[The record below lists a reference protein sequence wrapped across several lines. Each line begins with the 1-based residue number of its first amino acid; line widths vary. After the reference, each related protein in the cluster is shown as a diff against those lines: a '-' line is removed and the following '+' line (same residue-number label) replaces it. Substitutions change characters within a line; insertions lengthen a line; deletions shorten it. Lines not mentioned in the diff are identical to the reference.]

1 MQKKYFFKYKK
12 SYKTVFYIFLIVGSV
27 AAPDSYIG
35 YKVYRSATGYWMKI
49 VLLNLTHS
57 TKNNTAILILCF
69 CLLAGCAQHHSL
81 QKIENSSSGFF
92 GAEKETGELF
102 SQQSV
107 PGKVFAAQ
115 LNCHERL
122 DFAAPHN
129 YRVDKPILSSA
140 PSQAPLPSKMNP
152 TRNTL
157 PLSPGDMIEI
167 MMEYGEGFN
176 GSYVLDNLGLLTLP
190 ILEPIHA
197 SGMSP
202 RELSQRI
209 EMALIKA
216 NIFRPV
222 TATVHVKVLH
232 LAAIEVPV
240 TGAVFQP
247 GRILINNKRAN
258 NEMDQR
264 VVAAGDYTHR
274 RLLSEAIRGAHGAR
288 PDAKLD
294 QVILIRQGWQ
304 IEVDLTGIL
313 SGLPVKDYPL
323 IDGDQVIVPSTGCF
337 QPHLVRP
344 SQITPKGFRVF
355 MSNLIDSAQNNS
367 SAAVGRYATNLPYGT
382 KLLQAAV
389 SANCVGGKEWTNASR
404 KVMLA
409 SIHPITNQ
417 TQVIERSVE
426 QLMRQANRDDI
437 NPYVMPNDAIACY
450 DSDITNM
457 RDVARTI
464 VDVLTPFL
472 LLF

>member
-1 MQKKYFFKYKK
+1 MVGLVAAVVLGISHTGYKLVTE
-12 SYKTVFYIFLIVGSV
+12 YLMKTVLS
-27 AAPDSYIG
+27 
-35 YKVYRSATGYWMKI
+35 
-49 VLLNLTHS
+49 NLTHRAKVS
-57 TKNNTAILILCF
+57 TLTGVLSF
-69 CLLAGCAQHHSL
+69 CLFTGCAQ
-81 QKIENSSSGFF
+81 
-92 GAEKETGELF
+92 
-102 SQQSV
+102 QQSV
-107 PGKVFAAQ
+107 PEIDNSSSDFYGAINGSGELFNQQSVPSKVFAAQ
-115 LNCHERL
+115 LNCSDRT
-122 DFAAPHN
+122 DFAAPLN
-129 YRVDKPILSSA
+129 YRVDKPILSA
-140 PSQAPLPSKMNP
+140 ATSQAPLPSKMNP
-152 TRNTL
+152 ARNTL
-157 PLSPGDMIEI
+157 PLSPGDLIEI

-202 RELSQRI
+202 RELSERV
-209 EMALIKA
+209 ELALIKA
-216 NIFRPV
+216 NIFRPA

-247 GRILINNKRAN
+247 GRVLINSRRAN
-258 NEMDQR
+258 NEMDQK
-264 VVAAGDYTHR
+264 VVAGGDFSSK
-274 RLLSEAIRGAHGAR
+274 RLLSEAIRAAYGAR

-304 IEVDLTGIL
+304 IEVDLSGIL

-355 MSNLIDSAQNNS
+355 MSNLIDSAQSNS
-367 SAAVGRYATNLPYGT
+367 GAGVGRYSTNLPYGT

-450 DSDITNM
+450 DSDITNI
-457 RDVARTI
+457 RDVASTI
-464 VDVLTPFL
+464 VDVLRPFS

>member
-1 MQKKYFFKYKK
+1 MTFNCLKLIEGFQF
-12 SYKTVFYIFLIVGSV
+12 SRAVCAFLSF
-27 AAPDSYIG
+27 
-35 YKVYRSATGYWMKI
+35 M
-49 VLLNLTHS
+49 LLS
-57 TKNNTAILILCF
+57 
-69 CLLAGCAQHHSL
+69 CAQSDSL
-81 QKIENSSSGFF
+81 QRVKNSHQGFY
-92 GAEKETGELF
+92 GHPQEKGDLF
-102 SQQSV
+102 AQQSV
-107 PGKVFAAQ
+107 PQRVFAAQ
-115 LNCHERL
+115 LECVGSE
-122 DFAAPHN
+122 DFAAPRN

-140 PSQAPLPSKMNP
+140 PSQAPLLPRMKP
-152 TRNTL
+152 DLNTL

-190 ILEPIHA
+190 ILAPIQA

-202 RELSQRI
+202 QALSDKVAL
-209 EMALIKA
+209 ALIKA
-216 NIFRPV
+216 NIFRPA

-232 LAAIEVPV
+232 LSAIEVPV

-247 GRILINNKRAN
+247 GRVLINSKRAN

-264 VVAAGDYTHR
+264 VVAGGDYSNK
-274 RLLSEAIRGAHGAR
+274 RLLSEAIRAAYGAR

-355 MSNLIDSAQNNS
+355 MSNLIDSAQSNS
-367 SAAVGRYATNLPYGT
+367 SAGVGRYSTNLPYGT

-389 SANCVGGKEWTNASR
+389 SANCVGGKEWTNAPR

-409 SIHPITNQ
+409 SINPITNQ

-426 QLMRQANRDDI
+426 QLIRLANRDEI

-450 DSDITNM
+450 DSGVTNI
-457 RDVARTI
+457 RDVAETI
-464 VDVLTPFL
+464 ADVMSPFK
-472 LLF
+472 LF

>member
-1 MQKKYFFKYKK
+1 M
-12 SYKTVFYIFLIVGSV
+12 VGLV
-27 AAPDSYIG
+27 AAIAKYISY
-35 YKVYRSATGYWMKI
+35 TGYRLVTEYLMKT
-49 VLLNLTHS
+49 VLLNLTQRVKIS
-57 TKNNTAILILCF
+57 SMSGVISL
-69 CLLAGCAQHHSL
+69 CLLAGCAQQHSL
-81 QKIENSSSGFF
+81 QEIENSSSGFY
-92 GAEKETGELF
+92 GAKNDKGELF

-107 PGKVFAAQ
+107 PSKVFAAQ
-115 LNCHERL
+115 LNCDDRA
-122 DFAAPHN
+122 DFAAPLN

-140 PSQAPLPSKMNP
+140 PSQAPLPSRMNP

-202 RELSQRI
+202 RELSQRV

-247 GRILINNKRAN
+247 GRVLINSKRAN

-367 SAAVGRYATNLPYGT
+367 SAAVGPYATNLPYGT

-409 SIHPITNQ
+409 SINPITNQ
-417 TQVIERSVE
+417 TQVVERSVE

-450 DSDITNM
+450 DSNITNI

-464 VDVLTPFL
+464 FDVLRPFL
-472 LLF
+472 LF

>member
-1 MQKKYFFKYKK
+1 MVVGLVTATARYISDRGYRLATENLMKK
-12 SYKTVFYIFLIVGSV
+12 
-27 AAPDSYIG
+27 
-35 YKVYRSATGYWMKI
+35 
-49 VLLNLTHS
+49 VLFNLTHRATFYS
-57 TKNNTAILILCF
+57 ITRVLSL
-69 CLLAGCAQHHSL
+69 CLLAGCAQQHSL
-81 QKIENSSSGFF
+81 QKIENSSSGFY
-92 GAEKETGELF
+92 GAKKETGELF

-115 LNCHERL
+115 LNCDERL
-122 DFAAPHN
+122 DFAAPFN

-140 PSQAPLPSKMNP
+140 PSQAPLPSRMNP
-152 TRNTL
+152 ARNTL

-202 RELSQRI
+202 RELSQRV

-222 TATVHVKVLH
+222 TATVNVKVLH

-247 GRILINNKRAN
+247 GRVLINSKRAN

-264 VVAAGDYTHR
+264 VVAAGDYSNK
-274 RLLSEAIRGAHGAR
+274 RLLSEAIRAAYGAR

-323 IDGDQVIVPSTGCF
+323 IAGDQVIVPSTGCF

-389 SANCVGGKEWTNASR
+389 SANCVGGKEWTNASQ

-417 TQVIERSVE
+417 TQVVERSVE

-437 NPYVMPNDAIACY
+437 NPYVMPNDAIICY
-450 DSDITNM
+450 DSDITNI
-457 RDVARTI
+457 RDVAKTI

>member
-1 MQKKYFFKYKK
+1 MVGLVAAVVLGISHTGYKLVTE
-12 SYKTVFYIFLIVGSV
+12 YLMKTVLS
-27 AAPDSYIG
+27 
-35 YKVYRSATGYWMKI
+35 
-49 VLLNLTHS
+49 NLTHRAKVS
-57 TKNNTAILILCF
+57 TLTGVLSF
-69 CLLAGCAQHHSL
+69 CLFSGCAQQHSVPE
-81 QKIENSSSGFF
+81 IDNSSSNFY
-92 GAEKETGELF
+92 GAINGKGELF
-102 SQQSV
+102 NQQSV
-107 PGKVFAAQ
+107 PSKVFAAQ
-115 LNCHERL
+115 LNCNDRT
-122 DFAAPHN
+122 DFAAPFN
-129 YRVDKPILSSA
+129 YRVDKPILTAAS
-140 PSQAPLPSKMNP
+140 SQAPLPSKMNP
-152 TRNTL
+152 ARNTL
-157 PLSPGDMIEI
+157 PLSPGDLIEI

-202 RELSQRI
+202 RELSERV

-216 NIFRPV
+216 NIFRPA

-247 GRILINNKRAN
+247 GRVLINSRRAN
-258 NEMDQR
+258 NEMDQK
-264 VVAAGDYTHR
+264 VVAGGDFSSK
-274 RLLSEAIRGAHGAR
+274 RLLSEAIRAAYGAR

-304 IEVDLTGIL
+304 IEVDLSGIL

-355 MSNLIDSAQNNS
+355 MSNLIDSAQSNS
-367 SAAVGRYATNLPYGT
+367 GAGVGRYSTNLPYGT

-450 DSDITNM
+450 DSDITNI
-457 RDVARTI
+457 RDVASTI
-464 VDVLTPFL
+464 VDVLRPFS

>member
-1 MQKKYFFKYKK
+1 M
-12 SYKTVFYIFLIVGSV
+12 IGLV
-27 AAPDSYIG
+27 AARASYISQIG
-35 YKVYRSATGYWMKI
+35 YRLATECLMKTLLLNFTQQARISATIG
-49 VLLNLTHS
+49 VLGLYLLT
-57 TKNNTAILILCF
+57 
-69 CLLAGCAQHHSL
+69 GCVQHHSL
-81 QKIENSSSGFF
+81 QEIENSSLGFY
-92 GAEKETGELF
+92 GNINEKGELF
-102 SQQSV
+102 SQQSA
-107 PGKVFAAQ
+107 PGKIFAAQ
-115 LNCHERL
+115 LHCDDRA
-122 DFAAPHN
+122 DFAAPLN
-129 YRVDKPILSSA
+129 YRVDKPILSLA
-140 PSQAPLPSKMNP
+140 PNQAPLQSKMNP
-152 TRNTL
+152 ARNTL

-167 MMEYGEGFN
+167 MMEFGEGFN
-176 GSYVLDNLGLLTLP
+176 GSYVLDISGLLTLP
-190 ILEPIHA
+190 ILEPIYA

-202 RELSQRI
+202 RELSNRI

-216 NIFRPV
+216 NVFRPA

-247 GRILINNKRAN
+247 GRVIINHRRAN

-264 VVAAGDYTHR
+264 VVASGDYSHK
-274 RLLSEAIRGAHGAR
+274 RLLSAAISAAWGAR

-323 IDGDQVIVPSTGCF
+323 IYGDQIIVPSTGCF

-344 SQITPKGFRVF
+344 SQITPRGARVF
-355 MSNLIDSAQNNS
+355 MSNLIDSAENNS
-367 SAAVGRYATNLPYGT
+367 SAAIGRYATNLPYGT
-382 KLLQAAV
+382 RLLQAAV

-409 SIHPITNQ
+409 SIHPMTHQ

-437 NPYVMPNDAIACY
+437 NPYLMPNDAIACY
-450 DSDITNM
+450 DSDITNI

-464 VDVLTPFL
+464 VDVLSPFL
-472 LLF
+472 LF

>member
-1 MQKKYFFKYKK
+1 MHRTACVFF
-12 SYKTVFYIFLIVGSV
+12 SS
-27 AAPDSYIG
+27 
-35 YKVYRSATGYWMKI
+35 M
-49 VLLNLTHS
+49 LLS
-57 TKNNTAILILCF
+57 
-69 CLLAGCAQHHSL
+69 CAQSDSL
-81 QKIENSSSGFF
+81 QSVHNSHQGFY
-92 GAEKETGELF
+92 GHPQEKGDLF
-102 SQQSV
+102 VQQSV
-107 PGKVFAAQ
+107 PQRVFAAQ
-115 LNCHERL
+115 LECVGSEH
-122 DFAAPHN
+122 FAAPLN

-140 PSQAPLPSKMNP
+140 PSQAPLPSRMKP
-152 TRNTL
+152 DRNTL

-190 ILEPIHA
+190 ILTPIQA

-202 RELSQRI
+202 RELSDSV
-209 EMALIKA
+209 ELALIKA
-216 NIFRPV
+216 NIFRPA

-232 LAAIEVPV
+232 LSAIEVPV

-247 GRILINNKRAN
+247 GRVLINSKRAN

-264 VVAAGDYTHR
+264 VVAAGDHSNK
-274 RLLSEAIRGAHGAR
+274 RLLSEAIRAAYGAR

-294 QVILIRQGWQ
+294 QIILIRQGWQ

-355 MSNLIDSAQNNS
+355 MSNLIDSAQSNS
-367 SAAVGRYATNLPYGT
+367 GAGVGRYSTNLPYGT

-389 SANCVGGKEWTNASR
+389 SANCVGGKEWTNAPR

-409 SIHPITNQ
+409 SINPITNQ
-417 TQVIERSVE
+417 TQVIERSIE
-426 QLMRQANRDDI
+426 QLMRLANRDEI

-450 DSDITNM
+450 DSGVTNI
-457 RDVARTI
+457 RDVAETI
-464 VDVLTPFL
+464 VDLISPFK
-472 LLF
+472 LF

>member
-1 MQKKYFFKYKK
+1 M
-12 SYKTVFYIFLIVGSV
+12 VGLV
-27 AAPDSYIG
+27 AAIAGYISHIG
-35 YKVYRSATGYWMKI
+35 YRLSTGYLMKT
-49 VLLNLTHS
+49 VLLNLIQQVNIS
-57 TKNNTAILILCF
+57 LAIRVFGL
-69 CLLAGCAQHHSL
+69 CLLAGCAQQHSL
-81 QKIENSSSGFF
+81 YEIENSSSGFY
-92 GAEKETGELF
+92 GSKNDNGELF
-102 SQQSV
+102 SQQSA

-115 LNCHERL
+115 LHCDERA
-122 DFAAPHN
+122 DFAAPLN

-140 PSQAPLPSKMNP
+140 PSQAPLPATMNP
-152 TRNTL
+152 ARNIL

-167 MMEYGEGFN
+167 IMEYGEGFN

-190 ILEPIHA
+190 IIEPIHA

-202 RELSQRI
+202 RELSQRV
-209 EMALIKA
+209 EMALVKA
-216 NIFRPV
+216 NVFRPV

-258 NEMDQR
+258 NEMDLR

-367 SAAVGRYATNLPYGT
+367 SAAVGPYATNLPYGT

-417 TQVIERSVE
+417 TQVVERSVE

-450 DSDITNM
+450 DSNITNI
-457 RDVARTI
+457 RDVARAI
-464 VDVLTPFL
+464 VDVLSPFL
-472 LLF
+472 LF